1 MRRTLL
7 SSMMLLWINISIM
20 AINMKVGETETLNIG
35 NISHLQGC
43 QWTISRPNDI
53 VFTTTPQSYSTQVTI
68 KAVNSFPASS
78 PCIVQCKYYYLE
90 LDPITGRYIYSRTG
104 YKDWTI
110 FVGENGNSDEGGGG
124 QDDDISSKLNIE
136 LLGTGEIEITEGSN
150 ATIEVGQGQAA
161 NWSSDDESIAI
172 ITKISTNKFNIYGVS
187 GGMTF
192 VRIQGYNGSSASC
205 LVRVIKEGDEGSIIY
220 DNSPEGILVKYI
232 ISSKENAE
240 CLVGGNFVDN
250 NTLRAVDIN
259 TTGTLTIP
267 WQVKGYTVIGVQQ
280 AAFIECKKLN
290 KIVLPN
296 SISYILPFAFYNC
309 EQLKDI
315 NLPEGIKYINHDTF
329 KFCKALQSVILPS
342 TLVSINEYAFSCCY
356 NLKSITIPK
365 GVTGID
371 KDAFSNCK
379 SLQNIYSYIEEPF
392 FITQNVFECSEYDIY
407 NNAKLYVPKGKKE
420 TYRYTPSWHLFKNI
434 YELETNS
441 VNSLEYYSEKIKDR
455 IHTLEGKE
463 QKGVKKGVNIIRYK
477 NGKTQ
482 KIICR

>member
-1 MRRTLL
+1 M
-7 SSMMLLWINISIM
+7 
-20 AINMKVGETETLNIG
+20 
-35 NISHLQGC
+35 
-43 QWTISRPNDI
+43 
-53 VFTTTPQSYSTQVTI
+53 Y
-68 KAVNSFPASS
+68 
-78 PCIVQCKYYYLE
+78 
-90 LDPITGRYIYSRTG
+90 
-104 YKDWTI
+104 
-110 FVGENGNSDEGGGG
+110 
-124 QDDDISSKLNIE
+124 
-136 LLGTGEIEITEGSN
+136 
-150 ATIEVGQGQAA
+150 
-161 NWSSDDESIAI
+161 
-172 ITKISTNKFNIYGVS
+172 
-187 GGMTF
+187 
-192 VRIQGYNGSSASC
+192 
-205 LVRVIKEGDEGSIIY
+205 
-220 DNSPEGILVKYI
+220 
-232 ISSKENAE
+232 
-240 CLVGGNFVDN
+240 
-250 NTLRAVDIN
+250 
-259 TTGTLTIP
+259 
-267 WQVKGYTVIGVQQ
+267 
-280 AAFIECKKLN
+280 

-441 VNSLEYYSEKIKDR
+441 VNSLEYYSEEIKDR

-482 KIICR
+482 KIIFR